1 MSSGCIIGLVFAG
14 VSVLYCGV
22 RLYIDEGCELNDIC
36 SRTHCCGYTM
46 PSCCSLKVKTITTQ
60 PQSKISE
67 KNAEINF
74 ENFNKIQFV
83 KEGAECA
90 ECTEEITDI

>member
-22 RLYIDEGCELNDIC
+22 KLCMDEKCELNDIC
-36 SRTHCCGYTM
+36 SRTQCCGYTM
-46 PSCCSLKVKTITTQ
+46 PRCCSLKVKTITTQ

-83 KEGAECA
+83 KECTAGAA
-90 ECTEEITDI
+90 EFTDV